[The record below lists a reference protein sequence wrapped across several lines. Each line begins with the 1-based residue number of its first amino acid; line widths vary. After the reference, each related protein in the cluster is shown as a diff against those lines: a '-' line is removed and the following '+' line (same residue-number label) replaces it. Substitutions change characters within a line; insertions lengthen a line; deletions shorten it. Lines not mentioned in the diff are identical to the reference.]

1 MNPLIDKLLKGDYS
15 KFFKK
20 FALTFSGTSFAQLI
34 IILSAPLLT
43 RIYSVEDFG
52 LFTYFFSIISVFS
65 VLQSL
70 KFQHSVVAEKDRLK
84 SFYLLFI
91 SSAVIIIMTSLIYFI
106 FSLETPLRNILQNYD
121 SLLLLICLSA
131 GLMAF
136 YDLGYNYLAKLG
148 LFRYLITVKITQSF
162 FIIISQILFS
172 FEELSNTAGI
182 LKENIIDIPF
192 GANGLIAGY
201 FIGQLLS
208 CTLLFIIIF
217 LTTKKDNKKLKKLN
231 FYKWL
236 NIFSENKK
244 FIFFTMPAELLN
256 TSTYFLIIYFI
267 TNDFGI
273 IYAGLFGLAQRIIIS
288 PLNLISTSFLDVF
301 KNTATQEI
309 RKYNTMTNSYRML
322 FKILISISILVFI
335 FILLTKNYYGL
346 LFGPEWSA
354 TGNLVLILSPFFCL
368 KFIASPLS
376 YSFILLKRQEI
387 DFMWQSG
394 LFILTILIFSTTFD
408 FEETILLLSITLA
421 LYYAFSIIL
430 SYRAAK

>member
-1 MNPLIDKLLKGDYS
+1 
-15 KFFKK
+15 
-20 FALTFSGTSFAQLI
+20 
-34 IILSAPLLT
+34 
-43 RIYSVEDFG
+43 
-52 LFTYFFSIISVFS
+52 
-65 VLQSL
+65 
-70 KFQHSVVAEKDRLK
+70 
-84 SFYLLFI
+84 
-91 SSAVIIIMTSLIYFI
+91 
-106 FSLETPLRNILQNYD
+106 
-121 SLLLLICLSA
+121 
-131 GLMAF
+131 
-136 YDLGYNYLAKLG
+136 
-148 LFRYLITVKITQSF
+148 
-162 FIIISQILFS
+162 
-172 FEELSNTAGI
+172 
-182 LKENIIDIPF
+182 
-192 GANGLIAGY
+192 
-201 FIGQLLS
+201 
-208 CTLLFIIIF
+208 
-217 LTTKKDNKKLKKLN
+217 
-231 FYKWL
+231 
-236 NIFSENKK
+236 
-244 FIFFTMPAELLN
+244 MPAELLN

>member
-1 MNPLIDKLLKGDYS
+1 MNQLIDKLFKRDYS

-34 IILSAPLLT
+34 TILSAPLLT

-52 LFTYFFSIISVFS
+52 LFTYFFSIISVFT
-65 VLQSL
+65 VIQSL
-70 KFQHSVVAEKDRLK
+70 KFQHSVVAEKDSGK
-84 SFYLLFI
+84 SFYLLFL
-91 SSAVIIIMTSLIYFI
+91 SSAVIIIMTCLVYFI
-106 FSLETPLRNILQNYD
+106 FSLETPLRNILQNYN

-148 LFRYLITVKITQSF
+148 LFRYLITVKITQSL

-172 FEELSNTAGI
+172 YEKLSNTAGI
-182 LKENIIDIPF
+182 LKYEIINIPF
-192 GANGLIAGY
+192 VDNGLIAGY
-201 FIGQLLS
+201 FIGQLVS

-217 LTTKKDNKKLKKLN
+217 LTTKKDNKKLKKMN
-231 FYKWL
+231 FYNWL
-236 NIFSENKK
+236 NIFIENKK

-256 TSTYFLIIYFI
+256 TSTYFLIVYFI
-267 TNDFGI
+267 TNNFGI
-273 IYAGLFGLAQRIIIS
+273 VYAGIFGLAQRIILS

-301 KNTATQEI
+301 KNSASQEI
-309 RKYNTMTNSYRML
+309 GRENTMMNSYRML
-322 FKILISISILVFI
+322 FKILVSISILAFI

-346 LFGPEWSA
+346 LFGPEWHT

-368 KFIASPLS
+368 KFVASPLS
-376 YSFILLKRQEI
+376 YSFILLKKQEI
-387 DFMWQSG
+387 DFIWQLG
-394 LFILTILIFSTTFD
+394 LFFLTILIFSTNFD

-430 SYRAAK
+430 SYKAVK